1 MDSTRT
7 SPIGSMISHYRI
19 LSLLGMGGM
28 GTVYRARDERLDRDV
43 ALKVLLPTTADDV
56 TARARLLREA
66 RMASSLNHPHIA
78 HVYEVGEDHEHLF
91 IAMELVE
98 GRTLRDSTPAG
109 GVPPETLLRLGLQIA
124 DALAYAHE
132 HGVIHRDLKSANIM
146 LATDGR
152 VKVLDLGLA
161 KRLPERGEAGAA
173 PDLNLTA
180 TGIVVGTP
188 NYLPPEVLRGQPA
201 DARSDIWALGVVLY
215 EMASGKLPFD
225 HASFGE
231 LSDAILNGAPA
242 PLSGRVPS
250 GLQAVIGRCLAKD
263 PSQRY
268 RQANEVRAAIEALI
282 GVTSPKGVRVPRR
295 VWIPAAFLAAGVLVT
310 ALAIGTGAVRNPL
323 LKGGKRPN
331 IGSLAVLP
339 LTNLSGDPEQEYFA
353 DGMTEEL
360 ITVLASIPSLKVTS
374 RTSIMRFKN
383 SKETLR
389 EIARSLG
396 VDAIVEGSVQ
406 RAGDRVRITAQLIEA
421 SGDRHLWAR
430 SVERDFR
437 DVLALQSEVA
447 RDIAK
452 EIEVRVSP
460 AMSGRLANRRPVNPE
475 AYELYLKGRFE
486 WAKLNDERIRKGIEY
501 FEQALAIDP
510 GDARYSSGLADA
522 YVVLAQVIGSIPPQ
536 EGMKKVKE
544 YARQALT
551 ADENSAEAHTS
562 MAAALFFG
570 DWDAVEAEKH
580 VLRAIELNPS
590 YSTAHLV
597 YSVMLSAS
605 GRIDEAIEQDRRA
618 IDLDPY
624 SLIIHWNASGTL
636 FLARRYD
643 EALAQANRTL
653 EVDPLAKRYW
663 LGGVLRIYE
672 QTGNYEAALDLL
684 DQHLPEE
691 LGGKARA
698 AKMRQAYVARG
709 PAGYWQ
715 SSLDHAL
722 AMAKDGMVDQV
733 QLAFY
738 YTQVGDR
745 SRALDCLERAYR
757 ERNGDVPFLMVQPAF
772 DPLHKE
778 PRFQA
783 LVDQIRPRLLPA
795 HSS

>member
-1 MDSTRT
+1 MDTTRT
-7 SPIGSMISHYRI
+7 SPIGSAISHYRI
-19 LSLLGMGGM
+19 LGLLGMGGM
-28 GTVYRARDERLDRDV
+28 GTVYRAKDERLGRDV
-43 ALKVLLPTTADDV
+43 ALKVLPPSTADDV
-56 TARARLLREA
+56 TAKARLLREA

-78 HVYEVGEDHEHLF
+78 HVYEVGEDHEQLF

-109 GVPPETLLRLGLQIA
+109 GVPPETLLRLGFQIA

-146 LATDGR
+146 LAPDGR
-152 VKVLDLGLA
+152 VKVLDFGLA
-161 KRLPERGEAGAA
+161 KRLLETGEAEAV

-180 TGIVVGTP
+180 TGILVGTP
-188 NYLPPEVLRGQPA
+188 TYLPPEVLRGAPA

-215 EMASGKLPFD
+215 EMASGRLPFD
-225 HASFGE
+225 RSSFGE

-250 GLQAVIGRCLAKD
+250 GIQAVIGRCLAKD

-268 RQANEVRAAIEALI
+268 RQGNEVRAAIEALI
-282 GVTSPKGVRVPRR
+282 GERTPRGARVSRL
-295 VWIPAAFLAAGVLVT
+295 VWIPAAFLATGVLVA

-323 LKGGKRPN
+323 AKGGGHPN
-331 IGSLAVLP
+331 IRSLAVLP
-339 LTNLSGDPEQEYFA
+339 LTNFSGDPEQEYFA

-389 EIARSLG
+389 EIAKSLG

-406 RAGDRVRITAQLIEA
+406 RAGDRVRITAQLIEV

-437 DVLALQSEVA
+437 DVLTLQSEVA
-447 RDIAK
+447 RDIAN
-452 EIEVRVSP
+452 EIEMQVSP
-460 AMSGRLANRRPVNPE
+460 RMRGGLASRRPVNPQ

-486 WAKLNDERIRKGIEY
+486 WAKLTDDRIRTSIGY
-501 FEQALAIDP
+501 FEQALALDP

-522 YVVLAQVIGSIPPQ
+522 YVVLVQVIGSIPPQ

-544 YARQALT
+544 FARQALS

-562 MAAALFFG
+562 MAAGLFFG
-570 DWDAVEAEKH
+570 DWNAVEAEKH

-597 YSVMLSAS
+597 YSVLLAAS
-605 GRIDEAIEQDRRA
+605 GRLDEAIAQDRLA
-618 IDLDPY
+618 IELDPF
-624 SLIIHWNASGTL
+624 SLIIRWNASGTL
-636 FLARRYD
+636 FLSRRYD
-643 EALAQANRTL
+643 ESLAAADRAL
-653 EVDPLAKRYW
+653 EVEPSSLRVW
-663 LGGVLRIYE
+663 LGGVVRIHE
-672 QTGNYEAALDLL
+672 QKGDYRAALDVLEKN
-684 DQHLPEE
+684 LPEE
-691 LGGKARA
+691 DGGKAQVAR
-698 AKMRQAYVARG
+698 MRQAYEAGG
-709 PAGYWQ
+709 PAGYWRAV
-715 SSLDHAL
+715 LDHTL
-722 AMAKDGMVDQV
+722 AQAKRGQPDPV
-733 QLAFY
+733 QLAFF
-738 YTQVGDR
+738 YTRLGEY
-745 SRALDCLERAYR
+745 SRAIDLLERAY
-757 ERNGDVPFLMVQPAF
+757 EEHNGDIPFINVTPGF
-772 DPLHKE
+772 DPLRGD

-783 LVDQIRPRLLPA
+783 LVERIRPQLLPPRR
-795 HSS
+795 S